1 MIRTCS
7 GRDIC
12 QTNDQSSIKETY
24 SLRMGEAWHFRPGHG
39 FPWYFRVIRFTPWY
53 FFVMSIARCMIFCCH
68 ELCIIILWRC
78 MIFPCECWSALQA
91 AHWSGRKCAAAAV
104 TCASCRAWYTRQ
116 HICIQY
122 CTAVRFVYITVLK
135 YYFVQFNT
143 AVIIL
148 YNAVLQHIFYT
159 KQY

>member
-24 SLRMGEAWHFRPGHG
+24 SLWMGEAWHFRPGHG

-53 FFVMSIARCMIFCCH
+53 FFVMIIARCMIFCCH

-78 MIFPCECWSALQA
+78 MIFPCECWSAHCTLVREKVCSSCSDLCIMQ
-91 AHWSGRKCAAAAV
+91 SLVYKAV
-104 TCASCRAWYTRQ
+104 YLYTVLYCSK
-116 HICIQY
+116 ICIHYSTEVLFCTIQY
-122 CTAVRFVYITVLK
+122 CSDH
-135 YYFVQFNT
+135 FVQCST
-143 AVIIL
+143 TT
-148 YNAVLQHIFYT
+148 YFYT
-159 KQY
+159 TQY